1 MQIIMKNLNMQ
12 QYKHDMSKKYKNSFK
27 AAEAL
32 LTKYKLFLTNFN
44 SNLIMPL
51 WLNLC
56 HLDFLACTQNGQIM
70 WPAVT

>member
-51 WLNLC
+51 WYWKLNLT
-56 HLDFLACTQNGQIM
+56 FVI
-70 WPAVT
+70 WIF